1 MTTLAATPVPAPAG
15 ATPARRL
22 HIVGLDISLTATG
35 VATTMGATTVPTKGR
50 RADDLTTRHHRYRHI
65 CRTVFG
71 LVGIPD
77 LAVIEGP
84 SYHSVG
90 GSMWDR
96 GGLWWLIVDGLLDRE
111 VPVAVV
117 PPTCRAK
124 YVTGKGNAGKAAV
137 MRAVQ
142 HHLGAI
148 PEDDNQADALA
159 LRAMGHDWAGQ
170 PLAAVPSLNRT
181 ALLSCQWPEHA
192 EVNR

>member
-1 MTTLAATPVPAPAG
+1 MTALATEIAP
-15 ATPARRL
+15 TPARPNRRL

-35 VATTMGATTVPTKGR
+35 VATTMGTTTVPTKGR
-50 RADDLTTRHHRYRHI
+50 RADDLTTRHHRYRTI
-65 CRTVFG
+65 CRAVFG
-71 LVGIPD
+71 LVGAPD
-77 LAVIEGP
+77 LAVVEGP
-84 SYHSVG
+84 SYHSTG

-111 VPVAVV
+111 IPVAIV

-124 YVTGKGNAGKAAV
+124 YATGKGNAGKAAV

-142 HHLGAI
+142 QHLGAI
-148 PEDDNQADALA
+148 PEDDNQADALT